1 MQDFQTRTGIMCE
14 ITSCPESTG
23 LAEHRT
29 TAVFRVFQ
37 DALTNVALHANATM
51 VQVSLE
57 ERTGEL
63 TLKVRDNGRGIT
75 ESEMSDAQ
83 SLGLIETKER
93 ALTFGGEV
101 DIYGVEGEGTTLAV
115 RIPLCEEQ

>member
-1 MQDFQTRTGIMCE
+1 MCE

-75 ESEMSDAQ
+75 EEEITNTK
-83 SLGLIETKER
+83 SLGLIGMRER
-93 ALTFGGEV
+93 AFSIGGEFTIESLPDKGTKISV
-101 DIYGVEGEGTTLAV
+101 KVPFKEGRGEA
-115 RIPLCEEQ
+115 